1 MNSIWI
7 VVIIIIVIL
16 LWRSY
21 DGYSHPKIS
30 DECAECMRNPLHAPY
45 AGLVCYH
52 VCDPEGIKE
61 AKKNEID

>member
-16 LWRSY
+16 LWGSY
-21 DGYSHPKIS
+21 DGYSNINDP
-30 DECAECMRNPLHAPY
+30 CAECMRNPLHAPY

-61 AKKNEID
+61 AKKLK